1 MITHVRISRA
11 ACKLSEQL
19 SGWGKNII
27 NKQKEQWTLAP
38 KQIGGFEERPL
49 FLPKIALI
57 VFIVALTSILSFV
70 RFALQ
75 SIQINS

>member
-1 MITHVRISRA
+1 MITNVRISRA

-19 SGWGKNII
+19 SGWGKNIT

-49 FLPKIALI
+49 FWPKI
-57 VFIVALTSILSFV
+57 ALTSILSFV

>member
-19 SGWGKNII
+19 SGWGKN
-27 NKQKEQWTLAP
+27 LAP

-49 FLPKIALI
+49 FWPKIALI
-57 VFIVALTSILSFV
+57 VFTVALTSILSFV

>member
-19 SGWGKNII
+19 SWGKNII

-38 KQIGGFEERPL
+38 KQIGGFEEHPL
-49 FLPKIALI
+49 FWPKIALI
-57 VFIVALTSILSFV
+57 VFTVALTSILSFV